1 MALVNFYRGLREKY
15 NPDTH
20 KDGLFFSTDTLE
32 IILNGSSFGGG
43 LTNVEFSEGKLI
55 FSFANGTIKEVP
67 IDEATQDLPGLLSAL
82 DKQKLD
88 NLPEGSEITE
98 DITALEQK
106 VGTNDYS
113 GSNYVSESTNVTDA
127 IKELDTQLK
136 TESDTLN
143 QAIEQLDSETIK
155 EVQLDG
161 AKINPADGVVNIPL
175 ASQSGDGV
183 MSSEDKTKL
192 DKVIDTGDGTKYLTD
207 NGTYVPLDKN
217 SVGLGNVDN
226 TADLDKPISTATQNA
241 LNGKVDKETNKS
253 LVSNDLITKLEGLDD
268 QDTLDAAIADAKK
281 AGTDAAALAGQNKN
295 TIDNYTV
302 NGHKISENPV
312 LTKTDVG
319 LGNVTNEAQI
329 PLSQKGVADG
339 VATLDENGK
348 IPLSQL
354 NGQLARVQGVDEVAS
369 SITLPTEGLEVG
381 YMVWSSDDK
390 KFREWNGSDWD
401 VIDPVGD
408 TIYNFRNSDA
418 TGSTTRTNIL
428 YRWDG
433 ENLVEISESLA
444 IGETSGTAYEGNK
457 GKANR
462 DALNTLPSALVRY
475 LDAIT
480 KTADN
485 ITIPFRFV
493 NKNSGNNQYGSD
505 QNGNV
510 TLPSATTTE
519 AGLLSA
525 ADKVKVDGALQ
536 RANAGVGV
544 LASYQVAAQAAGIT
558 ATDTINQAI
567 GKLEKKLND
576 IAGDGEGSIADQI
589 QEAIT
594 ALVNGASEGYNTLKE
609 LEDAIKQNAQDNTD
623 LEARVATNEGKLAV
637 IQGNESTSGSINKA
651 LKDAKDYTDS
661 KLTWTILE

>member
-15 NPDTH
+15 SPDTH
-20 KDGLFFSTDTLE
+20 KDGLYFSTDTLE

-55 FSFANGTIKEVP
+55 FSFANGTVKEVP

-88 NLPEGSEITE
+88 NLPTGTEITE
-98 DITALEQK
+98 DISGLEEK

-113 GSNYVSESTNVTDA
+113 GSNYLEGETNLTDA
-127 IKELDTQLK
+127 VKELDTQLK
-136 TESDTLN
+136 TANDSLS
-143 QAIEQLDSETIK
+143 QSIEQLDQEAIK

-161 AKINPADGVVNIPL
+161 VAITPSDNKVNIPL
-175 ASQSGDGV
+175 ASPSADGV

-192 DKVIDTGDGTKYLTD
+192 DKIVNTGDGTQYLTN

-241 LNGKVDKETNKS
+241 LDGKVDKSEGKS
-253 LVSNDLITKLEGLDD
+253 LVADTLITKLEQLDD
-268 QDTLDAAIADAKK
+268 KATIDAAIADK
-281 AGTDAAALAGQNKN
+281 
-295 TIDNYTV
+295 
-302 NGHKISENPV
+302 
-312 LTKTDVG
+312 
-319 LGNVTNEAQI
+319 I
-329 PLSQKGVADG
+329 PLSQKGAASG

-348 IPLSQL
+348 VPVEQL
-354 NGQLARVQGVDEVAS
+354 NGALAKVFGIEKAVTNQAA
-369 SITLPTEGLEVG
+369 LPEDATEGQR
-381 YMVWSSDDK
+381 YYTIDTK
-390 KFREWNGSDWD
+390 KIYERLTDSWD
-401 VIDPVGD
+401 EGITPKED
-408 TIYNFRNSDA
+408 TIYNFRKSDA
-418 TGSTTRTNIL
+418 TGSEDRTNIL

-433 ENLVEISESLA
+433 ADLVEISSSLA
-444 IGETSGTAYEGNK
+444 LGETSGTAYAGDK
-457 GKANR
+457 GKQVTDRVAEVYSANSVINGLS
-462 DALNTLPSALVRY
+462 DIIFDSDDTGAQTLS
-475 LDAIT
+475 
-480 KTADN
+480 ADN
-485 ITIPFRFV
+485 ALKTWDGSGTSHDMKIP
-493 NKNSGNNQYGSD
+493 Y
-505 QNGNV
+505 
-510 TLPSATTTE
+510 ATSSK
-519 AGLLSA
+519 AGVMSA
-525 ADKVKVDGALQ
+525 ADKTKLDNVDSTYLKIAD
-536 RANAGVGV
+536 AGVGV
-544 LASYQVAAQAAGIT
+544 LAGYQVAAQAAGVT
-558 ATDTINQAI
+558 DTDTINQAI

>member
-15 NPDTH
+15 SPDTH
-20 KDGLFFSTDTLE
+20 KDGLYFSTDTLE

-55 FSFANGTIKEVP
+55 FSFANGTVKEVP

-88 NLPEGSEITE
+88 NLPTGTEITE
-98 DITALEQK
+98 DISGLEEK

-113 GSNYVSESTNVTDA
+113 GSNYLEGETNLTDA
-127 IKELDTQLK
+127 VKELDTQLK
-136 TESDTLN
+136 TANDSLS
-143 QAIEQLDSETIK
+143 QSIEQLDQEAIK
-155 EVQLDG
+155 EIQLDG
-161 AKINPADGVVNIPL
+161 VAITPSDNKVNIPL
-175 ASQSGDGV
+175 ASPSADGV

-192 DKVIDTGDGTKYLTD
+192 NKIVDTGDGTQYLTD

-241 LNGKVDKETNKS
+241 LDGKVDKEEGKS
-253 LVSNDLITKLEGLDD
+253 LVADSLITKLEGLDD
-268 QDTLDAAIADAKK
+268 QDTIDAAIE
-281 AGTDAAALAGQNKN
+281 NVKN

-302 NGHKISENPV
+302 NGHKISGNPV

-329 PLSQKGVADG
+329 PLSQKGANNG
-339 VATLDENGK
+339 VATLDKSGKVPSTQLPSFVDDVLEFDNYEAFPKTGESGK
-348 IPLSQL
+348 IYVTKDTNLEYRWSGTQYTQISKSIALGETASTAYAGDKGKQVTDRVAEVYSSSSVVNGLS
-354 NGQLARVQGVDEVAS
+354 D
-369 SITLPTEGLEVG
+369 ITIDSDDTEGQFL
-381 YMVWSSDDK
+381 SAPNALTT
-390 KFREWNGSDWD
+390 WNGAKEQNDIKIPYASQSKAGVMSASDKIR
-401 VIDPVGD
+401 V
-408 TIYNFRNSDA
+408 
-418 TGSTTRTNIL
+418 
-428 YRWDG
+428 
-433 ENLVEISESLA
+433 
-444 IGETSGTAYEGNK
+444 
-457 GKANR
+457 
-462 DALNTLPSALVRY
+462 
-475 LDAIT
+475 
-480 KTADN
+480 
-485 ITIPFRFV
+485 
-493 NKNSGNNQYGSD
+493 
-505 QNGNV
+505 
-510 TLPSATTTE
+510 
-519 AGLLSA
+519 
-525 ADKVKVDGALQ
+525 DKALQ
-536 RANAGVGV
+536 TDNAGVGV
-544 LASYQVAAQAAGIT
+544 LANYQVATQAAGVT

-576 IAGDGEGSIADQI
+576 IAGAGEGSIADQI

-594 ALVNGASEGYNTLKE
+594 ALINGASEGYNTLKE

-623 LEARVATNEGKLAV
+623 LETRVATNEGKLAV

>member
-15 NPDTH
+15 SPDTH

-55 FSFANGTIKEVP
+55 FSFANGTVKEVP

-192 DKVIDTGDGTKYLTD
+192 DKVIDTGNGTKYLTD

-302 NGHKISENPV
+302 NGHKISGNPV
-312 LTKTDVG
+312 LTKTDIG

-329 PLSQKGVADG
+329 PLSQKGANNG
-339 VATLDENGK
+339 VATLDESGKVPSTQLPSFVDDVLEFDNYEAFPETGESGK
-348 IPLSQL
+348 IYVTKDTNLEYRWSGTQYTQISKSIALGETASTAYAGDKGKQVTDRVAEVYSSSSVVNGLS
-354 NGQLARVQGVDEVAS
+354 D
-369 SITLPTEGLEVG
+369 ITIDSDDTEGQFL
-381 YMVWSSDDK
+381 SAPNALTT
-390 KFREWNGSDWD
+390 WNGAKEQNDIKIPYASQSKAGVMSASDK
-401 VIDPVGD
+401 
-408 TIYNFRNSDA
+408 
-418 TGSTTRTNIL
+418 TR
-428 YRWDG
+428 
-433 ENLVEISESLA
+433 V
-444 IGETSGTAYEGNK
+444 
-457 GKANR
+457 
-462 DALNTLPSALVRY
+462 
-475 LDAIT
+475 
-480 KTADN
+480 
-485 ITIPFRFV
+485 
-493 NKNSGNNQYGSD
+493 
-505 QNGNV
+505 
-510 TLPSATTTE
+510 
-519 AGLLSA
+519 
-525 ADKVKVDGALQ
+525 DKALQ
-536 RANAGVGV
+536 TDNAGVGV
-544 LASYQVAAQAAGIT
+544 LANYQVATQAAGVT

-623 LEARVATNEGKLAV
+623 LEARVSANEGKLAV